1 MADNY
6 EYLIQVCRSIQIIC
20 GILSVLGLLVTMIL
34 FFKLQ
39 IRTAV
44 EELRPYKSLK
54 SGLYIKKLSQNAK
67 QKANMADQQR
77 FNVTKQQR
85 FNATG
90 LQKVDA
96 QDQQTMNIM
105 AQTKAGFVI
114 QRSVV
119 LIHTDEMIEP
129 CVCDNT
135 GTY

>member
-77 FNVTKQQR
+77 FN
-85 FNATG
+85 ATG